1 MLIGKKFIKVNENK
15 EYSVIGTEGAF
26 YILNDK
32 SKVSAQRLLDTE
44 SFTEVLDVKNFFE
57 ASNNV
62 IVNAVN
68 NTKTPSHS
76 EYNDNVVRVEA
87 KRTDLGDDDKF
98 YANSNESALI
108 SHEEIDPEEEKRLL
122 MEKYKIKPHT
132 THNVISQVEQ
142 QNELMKKLIDGDDIQ
157 PSMVKNEFM
166 VDEFKQVGSKPSV
179 QIPSPVIDPIIDL
192 LNKTKRVNNL
202 KLKIEIE
209 ELLPKNEFIQ
219 MLEESYDK
227 SIIDYLTDEIY
238 NKMIEDSNS
247 IKEQIKNQITAA
259 VNKKSTKKK

>member
-1 MLIGKKFIKVNENK
+1 MLIGKKYIKVNENK

-57 ASNNV
+57 ASNNA
-62 IVNAVN
+62 ITSAFS
-68 NTKTPSHS
+68 NTKVPQT
-76 EYNDNVVRVEA
+76 EYNDNVIRVEA

-98 YANSNESALI
+98 YANSNDSALI

-122 MEKYKIKPHT
+122 IEKYKIKPHT

-142 QNELMKKLIDGDDIQ
+142 QNELMQKLINGDDIQ

-238 NKMIEDSNS
+238 NKMIKDSDS